1 MSVTAVPASPL
12 RRFARREW
20 GGLAARVRGALVTR
34 RWRAIPLTLA
44 AVALCA
50 TFQAVQNQSWG
61 YQFVQ
66 DIGSVRSGDP
76 LLLSLVRTPLSLFV
90 PALDLPV
97 WGALAQIL
105 LVFGIAEICL
115 GRWKT
120 LFLAYVA
127 TLSGTMYARLGVALG
142 PGSPIG
148 LPEADKHVMDTGPSA
163 AVVGLALYVCRRV
176 GAYWTGGAVVVAMVV
191 EVIVKTN
198 LAGKEHIAAL
208 LGVAVLMLIEAA
220 VRRRRKHRGQ
230 PRDRGEGA
238 AHDGRAEGAPPH
250 DRAEGAAPH
259 DRGEGAPPIQS

>member
-1 MSVTAVPASPL
+1 MTDTAVPVTPL
-12 RRFARREW
+12 RRFAHREW
-20 GGLAARVRGALVTR
+20 GELYARVRGALVTR
-34 RWRAIPLTLA
+34 TWRAIPLTLA

-50 TFQAVQNQSWG
+50 TFQVVQNQSWG

-66 DIGSVRSGDP
+66 NIGSVRSGDP

-115 GRWKT
+115 GRRKT

-142 PGSPIG
+142 PDNPIG
-148 LPEADKHVMDTGPSA
+148 LPAADKHVMDTGPSA
-163 AVVGLALYVCRRV
+163 AVVGLALYVCWRV
-176 GAYWTGGAVVVAMVV
+176 GAYWTGTAVVVAMVV

-208 LGVAVLMLIEAA
+208 LGVFVLMLVETA
-220 VRRRRKHRGQ
+220 VRKGRRGGQ
-230 PRDRGEGA
+230 DF
-238 AHDGRAEGAPPH
+238 
-250 DRAEGAAPH
+250 
-259 DRGEGAPPIQS
+259 GEGAPPIQS

>member
-1 MSVTAVPASPL
+1 M
-12 RRFARREW
+12 RRFAHREW
-20 GGLAARVRGALVTR
+20 GALYARVREALVTR
-34 RWRAIPLTLA
+34 KWRAIPLTLA

-50 TFQAVQNQSWG
+50 TFQVVQNQSWG

-76 LLLSLVRTPLSLFV
+76 LLVSLVRTPLSLFV
-90 PALDLPV
+90 PALNLPV

-142 PGSPIG
+142 PDNPIG
-148 LPEADKHVMDTGPSA
+148 LPESDRNVMDTGPSA
-163 AVVGLALYVCRRV
+163 AVVGLALYVCWRT
-176 GAYWTGGAVVVAMVV
+176 GARWTAGAVVLAMVV
-191 EVIVKTN
+191 EVIVKPN

-208 LGVAVLMLIEAA
+208 LGVFVLMLVEAA
-220 VRRRRKHRGQ
+220 VRKSRRGGQ
-230 PRDRGEGA
+230 GF
-238 AHDGRAEGAPPH
+238 
-250 DRAEGAAPH
+250 
-259 DRGEGAPPIQS
+259 GEGAPPIQS